1 MRKRNVDKIMAS
13 KIHYSVKR
21 LMNKLKHSVEIFC
34 AKVVYYTLLLYNLL
48 KSMDE
53 PVKHKAL
60 IVGALGYLV
69 LPLDIIPDALPVVG
83 FADDLRVLVYATHA
97 VCNYVTPAI
106 KQKAKAQ
113 LSELFYTYH
122 KSDLTFE

>member
-1 MRKRNVDKIMAS
+1 MAS

-34 AKVVYYTLLLYNLL
+34 AKVVYYTLLLYYLL
-48 KSMDE
+48 KSKDV
-53 PVKHKAL
+53 PVKQKAL

-83 FADDLRVLVYATHA
+83 FADDLRILVYATHA
-97 VCNYVTPAI
+97 VCNYVTPDI
-106 KQKAKAQ
+106 KQKAKAK

-122 KSDLTFE
+122 ESDLTFE